1 MRHEI
6 IRKEMGQHL
15 QEGGESMQG
24 IDSFQDKVVVVTGAG
39 SGIGRAIAHL
49 FSEHQAKLV
58 IADMNSARL
67 SQVEEELRARGT
79 QVVAQVI
86 DVSDLEQVTALT
98 KYTLDSY
105 DRVDI
110 LVNNAGIGWGGPSD
124 IFPLEDFFKV
134 MAVNFWG
141 VIYGVQCFLPALK
154 QQGGGHIVNICSSAG
169 LNGTVALGAYS
180 ASKHAVAGYS
190 EVLRAELNRFDIGVT
205 AICPGIIKT
214 NIVQDGKSTLAPGMR
229 FGHKEM
235 IDFYKKWGWPP
246 EKVARAVLK
255 AVKKNK
261 GVVPVGPEAWIFW
274 YMKRISQSLW
284 ETYLRLNVRIGF

>member
-1 MRHEI
+1 MRGTDNF
-6 IRKEMGQHL
+6 KN
-15 QEGGESMQG
+15 
-24 IDSFQDKVVVVTGAG
+24 KVVVVTGAG

-58 IADMNSARL
+58 IADMSATRL
-67 SQVEEELRARGT
+67 AQVEEEIRARGT
-79 QVVAQVI
+79 QVVTQIV
-86 DVSDLEQVTALT
+86 DVSDLEQVNTLA
-98 KYTLDSY
+98 KCTLDSY
-105 DRVDI
+105 GRVDI

-124 IFPLEDFFKV
+124 IFPLEDFVKV
-134 MAVNFWG
+134 MAVNFWS
-141 VIYGVQCFLPALK
+141 VVYGVQCFLPALK
-154 QQGGGHIVNICSSAG
+154 QQKEGHIVNLCSSAG
-169 LNGTVALGAYS
+169 LNGNVALGAYS

-190 EVLRAELNRFDIGVT
+190 EVLRAELHRFNIGVT
-205 AICPGIIKT
+205 TICPGIIKT

-246 EKVARAVLK
+246 ERVARAVLK

-274 YMKRISQSLW
+274 YMKRISQRMWDS
-284 ETYLRLNVRIGF
+284 YLRLSVRIGF